1 MSSEPMIYG
10 FATDSIEEA
19 TAALCVFVV
28 WKSRDRGKYKPG
40 PGMWGQIRGF
50 VKAAAKSST
59 NIPRFTEDMMAR
71 LGCSSLSSRWVAV
84 GLFGDDSPADQGD
97 TIMRAYLQDIR
108 SRANEKRVLDI
119 AANETVTVIELLKQR
134 LDDAPPRTA
143 PTQARKVDTGQM
155 NLFAFDPDDVIDL
168 GVTA

>member
-1 MSSEPMIYG
+1 MIYG
-10 FATDSIEEA
+10 FDTDDENEA
-19 TAALCVFVV
+19 IAALTIFCV

-50 VKAAAKSST
+50 VKAASKSST
-59 NIPRFTEDMMAR
+59 NIPRFTEDLMAR

-108 SRANEKRVLDI
+108 SRANEKRVLEI
-119 AANETVTVIELLKQR
+119 AANETITVIELLKQR
-134 LDDAPPRTA
+134 LDDASVRYEEA
-143 PTQARKVDTGQM
+143 QARKLDTGQM

-168 GVTA
+168 GVTV